1 MVRGKERKFRWEWM
15 LVAWCLLGTMG
26 FSQVSVTSV
35 SGPVG
40 ATEAA
45 PKRGGSAHRPDYR
58 VGPGDVLLIEVA
70 GEPELKRKVKVM
82 ERGTIRLPYIPR
94 DLSIAGLSEAEVTAL
109 LREEFTS
116 ILKDPQITLFIEE
129 YHARLAS
136 IAGAVNQPK
145 QVALT
150 REIRLYD
157 LISLAGGITEKAGTV
172 VHLIHTQP
180 EDSLE
185 VIDLQDLIRRPEL
198 NRILRDGDFVNVPEA
213 GIFYVTGNVRG
224 PGSFPLKD
232 TIKLTQAIAMA
243 GGLLPDT
250 VRREIKLVRATDA
263 DQTRTTETIVDLQEI
278 ERDPRKDLVL
288 KPYDVVMVPESG
300 RSKQTRTLLQALAGG
315 FASTLGWVLLR

>member
-1 MVRGKERKFRWEWM
+1 MERGKERRFWWGM
-15 LVAWCLLGTMG
+15 VVWVSLGTLG
-26 FSQVSVTSV
+26 FAQEAITST
-35 SGPVG
+35 P
-40 ATEAA
+40 ATVRTAEAT
-45 PKRGGSAHRPDYR
+45 PKRSGAGHRADYR

-94 DLSIAGLSEAEVTAL
+94 DLSIAGLSEAEVIAL
-109 LREEFTS
+109 LRDEFTA

-136 IAGAVNQPK
+136 IAGAVHQPK

-157 LISLAGGITEKAGTV
+157 LISLAGGITDKAGTI

-185 VIDLQDLIRRPEL
+185 VIDLQDLVRRPDL
-198 NRILRDGDFVNVPEA
+198 NRVLRDGDFVNVPEA
-213 GIFYVTGNVRG
+213 GIFYVTGNVRE

-263 DQTRTTETIVDLQEI
+263 DQTKTTETIVDLQEI
-278 ERDPRKDLVL
+278 ERDPRKDLLL
-288 KPYDVVMVPESG
+288 KPYDVVMIPESG
-300 RSKQTRTLLQALAGG
+300 RSKQTKSLLQALAGG